1 MEDRTVVA
9 HGCRQT
15 KKLICDMEGMLMCPP
30 SWRGR
35 EPPDAMSL
43 PELLGRLSLRFA
55 DVLHYT
61 SKCARVIQEVFKTR
75 VLSLKK
81 RFFFEIFR
89 NSGMRG
95 FSKMRSIY

>member
-55 DVLHYT
+55 DVLRNT
-61 SKCARVIQEVFKTR
+61 SKCARVIQEVFKTC
-75 VLSLKK
+75 VLSLNK

-95 FSKMRSIY
+95 FSKMRGIY